1 MAKKQI
7 NAGIIFPISY
17 LTLGILF
24 LILRSTA
31 LDWLFT
37 IIGVMLIIRGILS
50 LTGIIFIRSRGYRQI
65 IDIIYITSGLLL
77 ILGGWLF
84 VNIILVVF
92 GVLLIIY
99 SIYTL
104 KFAILNKSIHQLI
117 QVVLTFVIGILF
129 IVSTAEMLDI
139 IFIIIGVIFMV
150 KGIIG
155 LARQA

>member
-7 NAGIIFPISY
+7 NAGIIFPIAY

-37 IIGVMLIIRGILS
+37 IIGVMLIARGVLN

-65 IDIIYITSGLLL
+65 IDVIYIASGLLL

-92 GVLLIIY
+92 GVLLVFY

-104 KFAILNKSIHQLI
+104 KFAILNKSSHQLI

-129 IVSTAEMLDI
+129 IVSTSEMIDT

>member
-7 NAGIIFPISY
+7 NAGIIFPIAY

-37 IIGVMLIIRGILS
+37 IIGVMLIARGVLN

-65 IDIIYITSGLLL
+65 IDVIYITSGLLL

-92 GVLLIIY
+92 GVLLVFY

-104 KFAILNKSIHQLI
+104 KFAILNKNSHQLI

-129 IVSTAEMLDI
+129 IVSTSEMIDT